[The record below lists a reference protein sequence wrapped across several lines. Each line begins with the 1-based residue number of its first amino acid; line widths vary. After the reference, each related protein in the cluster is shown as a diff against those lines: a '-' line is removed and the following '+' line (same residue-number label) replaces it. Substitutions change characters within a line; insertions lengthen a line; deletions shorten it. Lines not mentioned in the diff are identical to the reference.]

1 MSRSLMLPLVVA
13 TLFSAPLAAQATPP
27 TPPRTPSEAPQPPK
41 PFTPEENARYM
52 ALGKKVNTWFFEGQA
67 DSIYAIADS
76 SARAAMG
83 GVEGIEQQ
91 LERFSTRAGAML
103 RIIDEKMTRR
113 EGAPQFWFEA
123 EFAEF
128 SDDAL
133 VLRWIFNEQGQLT
146 GAGMG
151 PKGGARKDG

>member
-1 MSRSLMLPLVVA
+1 MPRSMLLPFFAAAMVA
-13 TLFSAPLAAQATPP
+13 SPVAAQTAPAAPP
-27 TPPRTPSEAPQPPK
+27 TAPAAPK
-41 PFTPEENARYM
+41 PFTPEETARYM

-76 SARAAMG
+76 SARVAMG

-91 LERFSTRAGAML
+91 LERFSLRAGAML
-103 RIIDEKMTRR
+103 RVVDEKMTRR

-128 SDDAL
+128 TDDAL

-146 GAGMG
+146 GAGMS

>member
-1 MSRSLMLPLVVA
+1 MPRSMLLPFFAAAMVA
-13 TLFSAPLAAQATPP
+13 SPVAAQTAPAAPP
-27 TPPRTPSEAPQPPK
+27 TAPAAPK
-41 PFTPEENARYM
+41 PFTPEEHARYM

-76 SARAAMG
+76 SARVAMG

-91 LERFSTRAGAML
+91 LERFSLRAGAML
-103 RIIDEKMTRR
+103 RIVDEKMTRR

-128 SDDAL
+128 TDDAL

-146 GAGMG
+146 GAGMS